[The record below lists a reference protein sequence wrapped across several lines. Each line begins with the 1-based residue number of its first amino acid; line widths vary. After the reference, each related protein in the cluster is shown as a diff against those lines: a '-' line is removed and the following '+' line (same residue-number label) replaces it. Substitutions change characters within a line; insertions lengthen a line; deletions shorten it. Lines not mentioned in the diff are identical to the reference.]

1 MNTTTLM
8 TDVPAETLLGLG
20 ILFGTAAIVLLALS
34 TEAGNYPELRRWLQT
49 AGRLVAR
56 RRPRHRCYLNLGR
69 GCRRPTELAIH
80 NWRT

>member
-34 TEAGNYPELRRWLQT
+34 TEAGNYPEFRQGLRAMRHLLPRLRR
-49 AGRLVAR
+49 R
-56 RRPRHRCYLNLGR
+56 RRWHFPTT
-69 GCRRPTELAIH
+69 RPAELA
-80 NWRT
+80 